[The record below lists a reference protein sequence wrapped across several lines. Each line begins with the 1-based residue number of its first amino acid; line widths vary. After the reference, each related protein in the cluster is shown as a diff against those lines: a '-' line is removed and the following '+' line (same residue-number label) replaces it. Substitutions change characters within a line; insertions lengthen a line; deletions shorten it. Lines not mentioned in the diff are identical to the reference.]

1 MNSHLIFV
9 FFMYYLKFKQ
19 HLNYCTLV
27 GVLKQNAHA
36 PFGLTLHRLAVE
48 SESVL
53 DQDVICEAG
62 NYLLSIITFC
72 HLTHYLLHIY

>member
-1 MNSHLIFV
+1 
-9 FFMYYLKFKQ
+9 MYYLKFKQ
-19 HLNYCTLV
+19 YLNYCTLLV

-36 PFGLTLHRLAVE
+36 PFGLTLLRLAVE

-53 DQDVICEAG
+53 DQDVIYEAG

-72 HLTHYLLHIY
+72 HLTNYLLHIY